1 MKYIMLIIFLQVFD
15 LEKGNGA
22 IKLYKINFKN
32 QTYNITIDLIQDI
45 ILEKEKNFENFN
57 GAITSIIQA
66 NNTGDFLISC
76 FNGNIYLFSPAN
88 INYFLFY
95 DGEEKKGLNY
105 EEIKNFEKRN
115 KKIQKQSIDN
125 KKMLNNLIEILKSN
139 ISLNLDFLR

>member
-95 DGEEKKGLNY
+95 DEEAKKGLNY
-105 EEIKNFEKRN
+105 EEIKNFEKRKTKIEKQKIEN
-115 KKIQKQSIDN
+115 KKIL
-125 KKMLNNLIEILKSN
+125 KKLLDFLKPN
-139 ISLNLDFLR
+139 IPFNLDFLR